1 MGLQRLFG
9 RTAAGIRGGFAPP
22 ASARRNLRHGATS
35 GRSLRSARTRKRR
48 GPSQGRSSGPP
59 MAAPSNLARHP
70 LRRGTMDGPPHLRHD
85 PLLGPKPAE
94 RTHVCQNC
102 GPPLREASARHTRV
116 RFSSTVKGRKRLR
129 PADLLPPRRPPLAAK
144 TASRRPP
151 APGIRAGRGC
161 RRGVPSAGCAPRR
174 AARTRACRSRRR

>member
-9 RTAAGIRGGFAPP
+9 RTAAGLREGSAPP
-22 ASARRNLRHGATS
+22 VSARPNLRHGAAS
-35 GRSLRSARTRKRR
+35 GRSLRSACMRKRR
-48 GPSQGRSSGPP
+48 RPSQGRSSGPP

-70 LRRGTMDGPPHLRHD
+70 LRRGTMDGPPHVRHEHV
-85 PLLGPKPAE
+85 LGQKPAE
-94 RTHVCQNC
+94 RTPVCPNC
-102 GPPLREASARHTRV
+102 GPPLREASARRTRV
-116 RFSSTVKGRKRLR
+116 RFSSTVKSRKRLR
-129 PADLLPPRRPPLAAK
+129 PADLLPPRRSPATK

>member
-9 RTAAGIRGGFAPP
+9 RTAAGLREGSAPP
-22 ASARRNLRHGATS
+22 VSARPNLRHGAAS
-35 GRSLRSARTRKRR
+35 GRSLRSACMRKRR
-48 GPSQGRSSGPP
+48 RPSQGRSSGPP

-70 LRRGTMDGPPHLRHD
+70 LRRGTMDGPPHVRHA

-102 GPPLREASARHTRV
+102 GPPLREASARRTRV
-116 RFSSTVKGRKRLR
+116 RFSSTVKSRKRLR
-129 PADLLPPRRPPLAAK
+129 PADLLPPRRSPATK